1 MEMNDSVI
9 EQQRYIRLDSK
20 QMACIAANLKRCLWY
35 GFCRKY

>member
-20 QMACIAANLKRCLWY
+20 QMACIAANLKKMPVVWVLS
-35 GFCRKY
+35 